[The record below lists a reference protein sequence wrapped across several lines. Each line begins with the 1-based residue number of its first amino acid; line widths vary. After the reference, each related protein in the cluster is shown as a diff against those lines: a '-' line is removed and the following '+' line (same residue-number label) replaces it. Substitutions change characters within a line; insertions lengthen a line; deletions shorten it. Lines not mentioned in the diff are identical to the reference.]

1 MMISHHRGKFITKYQ
16 RLRVSIPKGKQ
27 KSSYFL
33 SLPYRYSVLL
43 LICSTLIHLLLSQSI
58 FVVQTR
64 GFFYTGSEPE
74 FGRALSFD
82 AAVIG
87 YSAIGLVLSLALV
100 CLLIIGLFCF
110 GLRPPPNGGG

>member
-43 LICSTLIHLLLSQSI
+43 LICSTIIHLLLSQSI

-82 AAVIG
+82 ASVIG
-87 YSAIGLVLSLALV
+87 YSAIGFVLSLALV